1 MRKTGAGPGT
11 GTAGHAGRAD
21 VDEYAEV
28 FRESN
33 GQLVAYATSLTGS
46 TWVAEDLVAE
56 AHFRVWRRM
65 RAGHAVDNVPAYLMT
80 TVRNLAAG
88 LGRAR
93 KEIARDWH
101 ELPDGAANEAIRAI
115 GAVQAQDPEQRA
127 SHVDLLARL
136 LKELPG
142 RWATALWYAEVEG
155 LPLEA
160 VGARIGA
167 NANTAGV
174 VLARA
179 RERLRQAFLQE
190 QSGSPLS
197 TDCEQYWKHMAAVVR
212 GTASDRRNKLVLE
225 HTEDC
230 DDCRTRLLALTETNE
245 RLPILLGPALL
256 GVVLGGGAWL
266 IPTLSSAGA
275 GATAAKAAGAGAGA
289 RHARQGTRAFR
300 RARSQLLKRGT
311 SNTGRMVV
319 GSFSAVGAVAGV
331 AVVAVALASSSGSG
345 HAAASAAVP
354 TTAAPV
360 STTATATTNASSPA
374 AGSSVLAPTSA
385 TAPTTNAAAA
395 GSAAPVNAAPTNTAS
410 TAPKTSA
417 DTASSAPVTTPTSAS
432 TSATTATATPS
443 ATSTTS
449 ASVAPLASTS
459 SVAPSSTSSSTPQ
472 NTASS
477 TPTPTAT
484 QSTSSSSASAQP
496 IVTSTV
502 TPSITPSLT
511 PSLTPTAT
519 ITPTP
524 TATTAASTTTPTSTD
539 SCDLRAVILCVN

>member
-1 MRKTGAGPGT
+1 VRKTGAGPGT
-11 GTAGHAGRAD
+11 GAAARVEQAD
-21 VDEYAEV
+21 VDGYAEV
-28 FRESN
+28 YRESN

-101 ELPDGAANEAIRAI
+101 ELPDGAANEAVGAI
-115 GAVQAQDPEQRA
+115 GAIGTAQAQDPEQRA

-142 RWATALWYAEVEG
+142 RWASALWYAEVED

-167 NANTAGV
+167 SANTAGV

-190 QSGSPLS
+190 QPGNPLS
-197 TDCEQYWKHMAAVVR
+197 ADCEQYWKHMAAIVR

-225 HTEDC
+225 HAEDC
-230 DDCRTRLLALTETNE
+230 DDCRARLLALTETNE

-256 GVVLGGGAWL
+256 GVVLGGGAL
-266 IPTLSSAGA
+266 LVPMLASAGA
-275 GATAAKAAGAGAGA
+275 SAGTGA
-289 RHARQGTRAFR
+289 RHARQGARAFR
-300 RARSQLLKRGT
+300 RARSQLLRRGA

-360 STTATATTNASSPA
+360 STSATAMAPASSPA
-374 AGSSVLAPTSA
+374 ASSVVTPTSA
-385 TAPTTNAAAA
+385 AATTNAAASS
-395 GSAAPVNAAPTNTAS
+395 SAAPINAAPANTAS
-410 TAPKTSA
+410 TTPTTSA
-417 DTASSAPVTTPTSAS
+417 HTASSAPATTP
-432 TSATTATATPS
+432 TPS
-443 ATSTTS
+443 ATSTSASASAPSATNTTS
-449 ASVAPLASTS
+449 ANAAPLASTS
-459 SVAPSSTSSSTPQ
+459 SGTPLGTLSSTPQ
-472 NTASS
+472 NTDSSTS
-477 TPTPTAT
+477 TPTVTP
-484 QSTSSSSASAQP
+484 SSSSASAQP
-496 IVTSTV
+496 IVTPTL
-502 TPSITPSLT
+502 TPSLT

-524 TATTAASTTTPTSTD
+524 SATATTTTAATSTD
-539 SCDLRAVILCVN
+539 SCDLQVLIPCVNH